1 MYLDEIN
8 KVILIDDTYGKKIM
22 DGNDSPSSYV
32 RNSSLKKE
40 IIHMWKYKSREATCS
55 MPDMLK
61 KLLDDS
67 GYLTSAEFILVSD
80 PEYDNKIIPSKL
92 VNPKFDKI
100 GLRLVF
106 DEIVKL
112 PNTDEPRILE
122 DDISRALK
130 LIESFGFKL

>member
-8 KVILIDDTYGKKIM
+8 KVIVIDDTYGKKIM

-32 RNSSLKKE
+32 RNSSLTKE
-40 IIHMWKYKSREATCS
+40 IIHMWRYKSREVTCS

-67 GYLTSAEFILVSD
+67 GYLTNAEFVLVSN
-80 PEYDNKIIPSKL
+80 PEYDNKIVPSKL

-106 DEIVKL
+106 DEMVKL